1 MDFCLCDVFVNF
13 VKWTIYNLQELYVVL
28 LVRRLMSEWLHR
40 IYRFSIFVC
49 TLMLASS
56 CAVFGQEDGV
66 SASATTVFSIGNFPV
81 TDSIIATW
89 VVSLFFIFVM
99 RWLLRGGVNIIPSTG
114 QAVIESLIEGLGGII
129 EGIVGRKAF
138 KFVLPLLLGYFF
150 FIIVHNWSGLF
161 PGIGSIGVYIDGVFR
176 PFLRPANAD
185 LNTTLAMALI
195 AFFAWLYYCIKCA
208 GAKALYFEVF
218 GNKAEKTGMA
228 PVMYKMLFVVFFAV
242 GFIECISILCRIIS
256 LSFRLFGNTFGG
268 ENLLHNM
275 YGFSDVLKNIP
286 VVNYISYFIPLPFY
300 FLEFLIAIIQAF
312 VFTLL
317 VSVYIGLVCN
327 HDEHEQHDE
336 FLQKEK
342 LCGL

>member
-1 MDFCLCDVFVNF
+1 
-13 VKWTIYNLQELYVVL
+13 
-28 LVRRLMSEWLHR
+28 MSMWSHR
-40 IYRFSIFVC
+40 IYRSLIFVC
-49 TLMLASS
+49 ISMFASNGMI
-56 CAVFGQEDGV
+56 FGHEDGV
-66 SASATTVFSIGNFPV
+66 SASATTVFSIGNFPI
-81 TDSIIATW
+81 TDSVIATW
-89 VVSLFFIFVM
+89 VVSLFLIIVM
-99 RWLLRGGVNIIPSTG
+99 KLLLRGGVNIIPSTG
-114 QAVIESLIEGLGGII
+114 QAVIESLISGLGGVI

-138 KFVLPLLLGYFF
+138 RVVLPLLLGYFF

-161 PGIGSIGVYIDGVFR
+161 PGIGSIGIYVDGVFR

-195 AFFAWLYYCIKCA
+195 AFFAWGYYCIKCA

-218 GNKAEKTGMA
+218 GNKAEKSGMA
-228 PVMYKMLFVVFFAV
+228 PLMYKMLFVVFFAV
-242 GFIECISILCRIIS
+242 GFIECLSILCRIIS

-286 VVNYISYFIPLPFY
+286 VVNYISYLIPLPFY

-327 HDEHEQHDE
+327 HDDHEQHDE

>member
-1 MDFCLCDVFVNF
+1 M
-13 VKWTIYNLQELYVVL
+13 QELYIVL
-28 LVRRLMSEWLHR
+28 LIDELMSIWSHR
-40 IYRFSIFVC
+40 IYRSLIFVSI
-49 TLMLASS
+49 LMFASHGV
-56 CAVFGQEDGV
+56 VFCHEDGV
-66 SASATTVFSIGNFPV
+66 SASATTVFSIGKFPI

-89 VVSLFFIFVM
+89 IVSLFLIVVM
-99 RWLLRGGVNIIPSTG
+99 RLLLRGGVNIIPSTG
-114 QAVIESLIEGLGGII
+114 QAVIESLISGLGGII
-129 EGIVGRKAF
+129 ESIVGRRAF
-138 KFVLPLLLGYFF
+138 KVVLPLLLGYFF

-161 PGIGSIGVYIDGVFR
+161 PGIGSVGVYIDGVFR

-195 AFFAWLYYCIKCA
+195 AFFAWWYYCIKCA

-218 GNKAEKTGMA
+218 GNKAEKAGMA

-275 YGFSDVLKNIP
+275 YGFAEVLKNIP
-286 VVNYISYFIPLPFY
+286 VVNYISYLIPLPFY

-327 HDEHEQHDE
+327 HGDHEQHDE